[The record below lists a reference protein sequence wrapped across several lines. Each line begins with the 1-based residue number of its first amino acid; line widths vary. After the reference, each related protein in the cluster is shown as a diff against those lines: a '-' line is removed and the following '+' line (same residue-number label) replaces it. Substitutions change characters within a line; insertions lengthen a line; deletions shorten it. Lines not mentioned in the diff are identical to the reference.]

1 MRFFF
6 YGTLMDPDLRAAV
19 LGPAAARLVLVPA
32 VLAGFR
38 RVHAPGQSWPVLIH
52 CAGARVDGVVVD
64 VDQPSARRL
73 VRYEGPAYRLVRCF
87 VCTVAGVTFHAVLF
101 LPHAA
106 GLRQDVAARDMAATR
121 QSAHPHATDENAQRP
136 RLSASADGRGS

>member
-6 YGTLMDPDLRAAV
+6 YGTLMDSDVRAAV
-19 LGPAAARLVLVPA
+19 LGPAAARLVLAPA
-32 VLAGFR
+32 VLTGFR

-64 VDQPSARRL
+64 VDPPSARRL

-87 VCTVAGVTFHAVLF
+87 VRTVAGVTFRAVVF
-101 LPHAA
+101 LPRTPPA
-106 GLRQDVAARDMAATR
+106 GGRTWRHVTWLRRDKRPFLARLARMHND
-121 QSAHPHATDENAQRP
+121 P
-136 RLSASADGRGS
+136 G